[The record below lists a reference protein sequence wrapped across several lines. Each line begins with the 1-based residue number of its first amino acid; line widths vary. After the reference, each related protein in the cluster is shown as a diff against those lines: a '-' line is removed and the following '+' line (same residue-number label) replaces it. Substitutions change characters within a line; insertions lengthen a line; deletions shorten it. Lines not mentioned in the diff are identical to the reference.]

1 MTRLNSTIFWLL
13 VAVIVALS
21 FYFLR
26 AILLPFAIGI
36 AIAYFLDPIVDKF
49 EKLGW
54 YRSLSALV
62 TLFVFLAL
70 AIFLI
75 LLFISFILAQM

>member
-26 AILLPFAIGI
+26 AILLPVAIGI

-49 EKLGW
+49 EKLGNIQKMNV
-54 YRSLSALV
+54 LEKL
-62 TLFVFLAL
+62 
-70 AIFLI
+70 
-75 LLFISFILAQM
+75 